1 MKKFD
6 SFFSLILFWFSL
18 TACTSTVNTATENS
32 SAIRN
37 TNTEQTFRPS
47 VPTVEDCLRL
57 YDNRMYQDAHNTCS
71 KVYENNRSQTIKEI
85 IDITSCYVFY
95 LNNDRESALSSCEYA
110 TRKSDNPDFSRIYH
124 NLIEE
129 QNNNEATCYDLIV
142 KKHNLSDENLKTCAK
157 EAAEGDP
164 FAIHL
169 TLTIMLGSEDKKAQ
183 DNAVKIYTRLAEE
196 HNDCIAAGI
205 LGNYYT
211 NGSADNYDFLE
222 QARKWL
228 LKAEEMGYQ
237 ETDNNFE
244 FWNNAECSIMKGIYP
259 R

>member
-1 MKKFD
+1 
-6 SFFSLILFWFSL
+6 
-18 TACTSTVNTATENS
+18 
-32 SAIRN
+32 
-37 TNTEQTFRPS
+37 
-47 VPTVEDCLRL
+47 
-57 YDNRMYQDAHNTCS
+57 
-71 KVYENNRSQTIKEI
+71 
-85 IDITSCYVFY
+85 
-95 LNNDRESALSSCEYA
+95 
-110 TRKSDNPDFSRIYH
+110 
-124 NLIEE
+124 
-129 QNNNEATCYDLIV
+129 
-142 KKHNLSDENLKTCAK
+142 
-157 EAAEGDP
+157 
-164 FAIHL
+164 
-169 TLTIMLGSEDKKAQ
+169 MLGSEDKKAQ